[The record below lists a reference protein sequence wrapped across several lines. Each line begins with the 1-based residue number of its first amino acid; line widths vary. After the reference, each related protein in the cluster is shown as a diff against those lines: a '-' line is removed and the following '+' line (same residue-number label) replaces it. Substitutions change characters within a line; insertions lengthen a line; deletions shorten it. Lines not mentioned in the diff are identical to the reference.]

1 MGIGDAAKNQVA
13 RNPENTVFDAKRLI
27 GRKFADTV
35 VQSDI
40 KLWPFKVVAG
50 AGDKPMIVVQSQ
62 GEEKKFHPEEVS
74 SMILTKMK
82 ETAEAYLGTKV
93 NDAVVTVPAYF
104 NDSQRQATKD
114 AGQICGLNVLR
125 IINEPTAAAIA
136 YGLDKKGSGEQNVL
150 IYDMGGGTFDVSL
163 LTIEDGIFEV
173 KATAGDTHLGGED
186 FDNRIVDFC
195 LQDFKR
201 KNRGKDMMGNHRAI
215 RRLRTQ
221 CERAKRT
228 LSSSTQA
235 TIEIDSLFEGIDY
248 SSSLSR
254 ARFEELNMDYFR
266 NSMGPVEKCMRD
278 SGIDKR
284 NVHEVVLVGGS
295 TRIPK
300 VQAMIQ
306 EFFNGKEPNR
316 SINPDEAVAYGA
328 AVQAAILTG
337 NGGDMTSE
345 MLLLDVAPLSM
356 GLETAGGM
364 MTKLIERNTTI
375 PTKKSQTFSTYADNQ
390 PGVLIQVF
398 EGERAMTKDNNLLG
412 KFHLDGIPPAP
423 RGVPQIEVTFDI
435 DANGI
440 LNVSAQDKS
449 TGKSNQITITNEK
462 GRLSQSEID
471 RMVQEAEKYRE
482 EDETNKSKI
491 EAKNGLENYCF
502 TMRNT
507 LQEEKLK
514 DKFEGDDKDK
524 IEKAVQ
530 EALDWL
536 DKNQLAEKD
545 EFEAKQKEIEGVVN
559 PIMMKVYQAA
569 GGGGM
574 PEGGMPGAGAPGG
587 GAGGPTVEEVD

>member
-1 MGIGDAAKNQVA
+1 MGMSGNQ
-13 RNPENTVFDAKRLI
+13 
-27 GRKFADTV
+27 
-35 VQSDI
+35 
-40 KLWPFKVVAG
+40 
-50 AGDKPMIVVQSQ
+50 
-62 GEEKKFHPEEVS
+62 
-74 SMILTKMK
+74 
-82 ETAEAYLGTKV
+82 
-93 NDAVVTVPAYF
+93 
-104 NDSQRQATKD
+104 
-114 AGQICGLNVLR
+114 
-125 IINEPTAAAIA
+125 
-136 YGLDKKGSGEQNVL
+136 
-150 IYDMGGGTFDVSL
+150 
-163 LTIEDGIFEV
+163 
-173 KATAGDTHLGGED
+173 
-186 FDNRIVDFC
+186 
-195 LQDFKR
+195 
-201 KNRGKDMMGNHRAI
+201 RAI

-235 TIEIDSLFEGIDY
+235 TIEIDSLFEGIDF
-248 SSSLSR
+248 SCSLSR

-300 VQAMIQ
+300 VQSMLQ
-306 EFFNGKEPNR
+306 EFFNGKEPCK

-337 NGGDMTSE
+337 EGSSQVQDL
-345 MLLLDVAPLSM
+345 LLLDVTPLSM
-356 GLETAGGM
+356 GLETAGGV

-375 PTKKSQTFSTYADNQ
+375 PTKKAQTFTTYADNQ

-449 TGKSNQITITNEK
+449 TGKSNQITTDNEK
-462 GRLSQSEID
+462 GRLSQAEID
-471 RMVQEAEKYRE
+471 RMVQEAEKYAS
-482 EDETNKSKI
+482 EDSKLKEKV

-514 DKFEGDDKDK
+514 DKFDAGDKDK

-530 EALDWL
+530 ETLDWL

-545 EFEAKQKEIEGVVN
+545 EFEGKQKELEGIVN

-569 GGGGM
+569 GGAGEA
-574 PEGGMPGAGAPGG
+574 PSGGMPGAAPG